1 MNLFYQPGIAQGVLH
16 LDPGESRHCIKVL
29 RKGVGEKIHIVDG
42 TGGFYQAEITNDDPK
57 QCTFKIL
64 GADQSTKR
72 NYYVHIAIAPTKN
85 MDRLEW
91 FIEKATEIGVDEV
104 SPVICQNSER
114 RTLKTDRLEKK
125 AIAAMKQCLKAELPK
140 INPALDF
147 KPFIQNV
154 KASHK
159 YIAYVDSENPKT
171 LYGIL
176 PPASHSCI
184 LIGPEGDFSKEELL
198 SANELGWT
206 KVSLG
211 PNRLRTETAG
221 LVACHISNLVNS

>member
-1 MNLFYQPGIAQGVLH
+1 MNLFYQPGIAQGVLY

-29 RKGVGEKIHIVDG
+29 RRGIGEKIHIVDG
-42 TGGFYQAEITNDDPK
+42 KGGLYHAEITNDDPK
-57 QCTFKIL
+57 QCTFKVV
-64 GADQSTKR
+64 GSNQSTER
-72 NYYVHIAIAPTKN
+72 DYYVHIAIAPTKN

-91 FIEKATEIGVDEV
+91 FVEKATEIGVDEI
-104 SPVICQNSER
+104 SFVICQNSER
-114 RTLKTDRLEKK
+114 RILKTDRLEKK
-125 AIAAMKQCLKAELPK
+125 AIAAMKQSLKAELPK
-140 INPALDF
+140 INPALNF
-147 KPFIQNV
+147 NPFIQNV
-154 KASHK
+154 KAGYK
-159 YIAYVDSENPKT
+159 YIAHVDAENPKT
-171 LYGIL
+171 LLGLI
-176 PPASHSCI
+176 PPASHSCV